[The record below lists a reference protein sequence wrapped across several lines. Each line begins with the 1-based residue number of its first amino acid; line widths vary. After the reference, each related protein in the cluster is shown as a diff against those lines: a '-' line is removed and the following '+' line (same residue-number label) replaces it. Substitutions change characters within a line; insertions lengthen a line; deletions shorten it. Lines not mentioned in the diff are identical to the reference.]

1 MRRRKP
7 MRKLLR
13 LAKREYLASVKTKGF
28 IIMLVLMP
36 VLMGG
41 SGVAMY
47 LLRNQVDT
55 TDKKVAVLDR
65 SGVIAEVLLT
75 AAEQRND
82 AAVFDKESGKK
93 IQPAYIFEIVQ
104 PDDMNTEPQKLDLSN
119 RINEGELHAFLDV
132 GPNVLNLEGEKDTFL
147 IAYHAKNAAMDNVR
161 TWLNNMI
168 NNHLRLTR
176 MRDAGVDDSQAD
188 EILTWIQV
196 EAMGL
201 VSVDEATGEIQAAR
215 KTSEAEAL
223 LVPMILFFL
232 MFMMV
237 MMGAMP
243 LLQTTMEEKTQR
255 IAEVLLGSLTPF
267 EFMGGKVLGGLG
279 VALTG
284 TLFYLSGGILLVSK
298 MGMADFI
305 PFHIIPWFLIF
316 LIFEIVMVGS
326 MLAALGSACN
336 DPKDAQNLTFPAMI
350 PVMFPMFVF
359 MPILQEP
366 TSGFATLMS
375 LFPMFTPM
383 LMLLRKA
390 APVDI
395 PGWQPWVG
403 LVGVMLFTVIS
414 VWMGGRIFRVGILMQ
429 GGAPKIGKIFRWA
442 FRG

>member
-1 MRRRKP
+1 

-41 SGVAMY
+41 TSVAMI
-47 LLRNQVDT
+47 LLQDQVDT

-65 SGVIAEVLLT
+65 SGVIADVLLM
-75 AAEQRND
+75 AAKARND

-93 IQPAYIFEIVQ
+93 IQPAYIFESVS
-104 PDDMNTEPQKLDLSN
+104 PDDTNPEGQKLDLSN
-119 RINEGELHAFLDV
+119 RINDGELHGFLDI
-132 GPNVLNLEGEKDTFL
+132 GPNVLTLEGEKDTFL
-147 IAYHAKNAAMDNVR
+147 MAYHAKNAAMDSIR
-161 TWLNNMI
+161 GWLNNTI
-168 NNHLRLTR
+168 NNHLSMTR
-176 MRDAGVDDSQAD
+176 MRDAGVDDSQANK
-188 EILTWIQV
+188 ILTRIQV

-201 VSVDEATGEIQAAR
+201 VSVDKDTGEIKAAR
-215 KTSEAEAL
+215 KMNEAEAL
-223 LVPMILFFL
+223 LVPLILFFL

-243 LLQTTMEEKTQR
+243 LLQSTMEEKTQR

-284 TLFYLSGGILLVSK
+284 TLFYLSGGILLASK
-298 MGMADFI
+298 MGAVDFI
-305 PFHIIPWFLIF
+305 PFHLIPWFLVF

-366 TSGFATLMS
+366 TSGFATWMS
-375 LFPMFTPM
+375 LFPPFTPM
-383 LMLLRKA
+383 LMLIRKA

-395 PGWQPWVG
+395 PAWQPWVG
-403 LVGVMLFTVIS
+403 LVGVLLFTVLA

-429 GGAPKIGKIFRWA
+429 GGAPKIGKIFRWV

>member
-1 MRRRKP
+1 

-41 SGVAMY
+41 SGIAMY

-55 TDKKVAVLDR
+55 TDKKVAVLDH
-65 SGVIAEVLLT
+65 SGVIADVLLT
-75 AAEQRND
+75 AAEQRNKTV
-82 AAVFDKESGKK
+82 VFDKESEKK
-93 IQPAYIFEIVQ
+93 VQPAYIFEIVQ
-104 PDDMNTEPQKLDLSN
+104 PDYMNAEAQKLDLSN
-119 RINEGELHAFLDV
+119 RIDDGELHAFLDI
-132 GPNVLNLEGEKDTFL
+132 GPNVLNLEGEEDTFL
-147 IAYHAKNAAMDNVR
+147 MAYHAKNAAMDNIR
-161 TWLNNMI
+161 TWLNNTI

-201 VSVDEATGEIQAAR
+201 VSVDEETGEIQAAR
-215 KTSEAEAL
+215 KTSEAEAI
-223 LVPMILFFL
+223 LVPVILFFL

-284 TLFYLSGGILLVSK
+284 TLFYLCGGILLVSK
-298 MGMADFI
+298 MGMQDFI

-316 LIFEIVMVGS
+316 LIFEIIMVGS

-366 TSGFATLMS
+366 TSAFATWMS
-375 LFPMFTPM
+375 LFPTFTPM

-395 PGWQPWVG
+395 PAWQPWVG
-403 LVGVMLFTVIS
+403 LVGVLLFTVLA
-414 VWMGGRIFRVGILMQ
+414 VWIGGRIFRVGILMQ
-429 GGAPKIGKIFRWA
+429 GGALKIGKIFRWA

>member
-1 MRRRKP
+1 

-41 SGVAMY
+41 SGIAMY
-47 LLRNQVDT
+47 LLRNQIDT

-65 SGVIAEVLLT
+65 SGVIADDLLT
-75 AAEQRND
+75 TAKKRND

-93 IQPAYIFEIVQ
+93 IQPAYIFEIIK
-104 PDDMNTEPQKLDLSN
+104 PDDMSTEAQKLELSN
-119 RINEGELHAFLDV
+119 RINDGELHAFLDI
-132 GPNVLNLEGEKDTFL
+132 GPNVLNLEGDEDTFL
-147 IAYHAKNAAMDNVR
+147 MAYHAKNAAMDNIR
-161 TWLNNMI
+161 TWLNNTI
-168 NNHLRLTR
+168 NNYLRKTR

-201 VSVDEATGEIQAAR
+201 VSVDEETGEIQSAR
-215 KTSEAEAL
+215 KTSEAEAI
-223 LVPMILFFL
+223 LVPVILFFL

-243 LLQTTMEEKTQR
+243 LLQSTMEEKTQR

-284 TLFYLSGGILLVSK
+284 TLFYLCGGIFFVSK
-298 MGMADFI
+298 MGLADFI

-316 LIFEIVMVGS
+316 LVFEIIMVGS

-350 PVMFPMFVF
+350 PVMFPMFIF

-366 TSGFATLMS
+366 TSGFATWMS

-395 PGWQPWVG
+395 PMWQPWVG
-403 LVGVMLFTVIS
+403 LVGVLLFTVLS

-429 GGAPKIGKIFRWA
+429 GGAPKIGKIIRWA

>member
-1 MRRRKP
+1 
-7 MRKLLR
+7 
-13 LAKREYLASVKTKGF
+13 
-28 IIMLVLMP
+28 MLVAMP
-36 VLMGG
+36 VLMSG
-41 SGVAMY
+41 SGIAMY

-65 SGVIAEVLLT
+65 SGVIVDVLLA

-93 IQPAYIFEIVQ
+93 IQPAYIFEFVQ
-104 PDDMNTEPQKLDLSN
+104 PDKINPESQKLELSN
-119 RINEGELHAFLDV
+119 SIDEGELHAFLDI
-132 GPNVLNLEGEKDTFL
+132 GPNVLNLEGDKDTFL
-147 IAYHAKNAAMDNVR
+147 MAYHAKNAAMDNIR
-161 TWLNNMI
+161 TWLNNTI
-168 NNHLRLTR
+168 NNHLRMTR

-201 VSVDEATGEIQAAR
+201 VSIDEETGKIQAAR
-215 KTSEAEAL
+215 KTNEAEAL

-267 EFMGGKVLGGLG
+267 EFMSGKVLGGLG

-284 TLFYLSGGILLVSK
+284 TLFYLCGGIFLVSK
-298 MGMADFI
+298 MGLADFI
-305 PFHIIPWFLIF
+305 PFHLIPWFLTF
-316 LIFEIVMVGS
+316 LILEIIMVGS
-326 MLAALGSACN
+326 MMAALGSACN
-336 DPKDAQNLTFPAMI
+336 DPKDAQNLTFPVMI
-350 PVMFPMFVF
+350 PVMFPIFIF

-366 TSGFATLMS
+366 TSAFATWMS

-390 APVDI
+390 SPVDI
-395 PGWQPWVG
+395 PMWQPWVG
-403 LVGVMLFTVIS
+403 LVGVFLFTIFS
-414 VWMGGRIFRVGILMQ
+414 VWMGGRIFRMGILMQ
-429 GGAPKIGKIFRWA
+429 GGTPKIGKIIRWA

>member
-1 MRRRKP
+1 

-28 IIMLVLMP
+28 IIMLVFMP
-36 VLMGG
+36 VLMAG
-41 SGVAMY
+41 SGIAMY

-65 SGVIAEVLLT
+65 SGIIANVILA

-82 AAVFDKESGKK
+82 ADVFVEESGKK
-93 IQPAYIFEIVQ
+93 IKPAYVFEIVQ
-104 PDDMNTEPQKLDLSN
+104 PDETNAEAQKLELSN
-119 RINEGELHAFLDV
+119 RIEDGELHAFLDI
-132 GPNVLNLEGEKDTFL
+132 GPNVLNLEGEKDTFSM
-147 IAYHAKNAAMDNVR
+147 AYHAKNAAMDNIR
-161 TWLNNMI
+161 TWLNNTI
-168 NNHLRLTR
+168 NNHLRMTR

-201 VSVDEATGEIQAAR
+201 VFVDEETGEIQAAQ
-215 KTSEAEAL
+215 KSSEAAAL
-223 LVPMILFFL
+223 VVPMILFFL

-243 LLQTTMEEKTQR
+243 LLQSTMEEKTQR

-279 VALTG
+279 IALTG
-284 TLFYLSGGILLVSK
+284 TLFYLCGGILLVSK
-298 MGMADFI
+298 LGMADFI

-316 LIFEIVMVGS
+316 LIFEIIMVGS

-336 DPKDAQNLTFPAMI
+336 DPKDAQNLTFPAMMPI
-350 PVMFPMFVF
+350 FFPMFVF

-366 TSGFATLMS
+366 TSGFATWMS
-375 LFPMFTPM
+375 LFPWFTPM
-383 LMLLRKA
+383 LMLLRKST
-390 APVDI
+390 PVDI
-395 PGWQPWVG
+395 PIWQPWVG
-403 LVGVMLFTVIS
+403 LAGVFLFTIIS
-414 VWMGGRIFRVGILMQ
+414 VWMGGRIFRMGILMQ
-429 GGAPKIGKIFRWA
+429 GGAPKIGKIIRWA

>member
-1 MRRRKP
+1 

-28 IIMLVLMP
+28 IIMLIAMPILMA
-36 VLMGG
+36 G
-41 SGVAMY
+41 SGIAMV

-65 SGVIAEVLLT
+65 SGVIADVLLA

-93 IQPAYIFEIVQ
+93 IQPAYIFEIVK
-104 PDDMNTEPQKLDLSN
+104 PDDMNTEAQKLDLSN
-119 RINEGELHAFLDV
+119 RIDEGELHAFLDI
-132 GPNVLNLEGEKDTFL
+132 GPNVLNLEGDESTYL
-147 IAYHAKNAAMDNVR
+147 IAYHAKNAAMDTVR
-161 TWLNNMI
+161 TWLNEII

-176 MRDAGVDDSQAD
+176 IRDAGVDDSQANK
-188 EILTWIQV
+188 ILTRIQV

-201 VSVDEATGEIQAAR
+201 VSVDEETGEIQAAR
-215 KTSEAEAL
+215 KTGEAEAL
-223 LVPMILFFL
+223 MVPMILFIL

-243 LLQTTMEEKTQR
+243 LLQSTMEEKTQR

-267 EFMGGKVLGGLG
+267 EFMGGKVLGSLG

-298 MGMADFI
+298 LGMADFI
-305 PFHIIPWFLIF
+305 PFHIIPWFLVF
-316 LIFEIVMVGS
+316 LVFEIIMVGS
-326 MLAALGSACN
+326 MMAALGSACN
-336 DPKDAQNLTFPAMI
+336 DPKDAQNLSFPAMI
-350 PVMFPMFVF
+350 PIFFPMFVF

-366 TSGFATLMS
+366 TSGFATWMS
-375 LFPMFTPM
+375 LIPPFTPM

-390 APVDI
+390 GPVDI
-395 PGWQPWVG
+395 PMWQPWVG
-403 LVGVMLFTVIS
+403 MAGVILFTVIA
-414 VWMGGRIFRVGILMQ
+414 VWMGGRIFRMGILMQ
-429 GGAPKIGKIFRWA
+429 GGAPKIGKIIRWA

>member
-1 MRRRKP
+1 

-41 SGVAMY
+41 SGIAM
-47 LLRNQVDT
+47 LLLQDQVDT

-65 SGVIAEVLLT
+65 SGVISNVLLT
-75 AAEQRND
+75 AAKGRND
-82 AAVFDKESGKK
+82 SDIVFDKESGKK
-93 IQPAYIFEIVQ
+93 IQPAYIFEIMQ
-104 PDDMNTEPQKLDLSN
+104 PDNVNPEAQKLNLSN
-119 RINEGELHAFLDV
+119 RINDGDLHAFLDI
-132 GPNVLNLEGEKDTFL
+132 GPNVLDLEGNEETVRM
-147 IAYHAKNAAMDNVR
+147 AYHAENAAMDNVR
-161 TWLNNMI
+161 NWLNSTI
-168 NNHLRLTR
+168 NNYLRLRR
-176 MRDAGVDDSQAD
+176 MEDAGVDNSQAN

-201 VSVDEATGEIQAAR
+201 VSMDEGTGEIQAAR

-243 LLQTTMEEKTQR
+243 LLQSTMEEKTQR

-298 MGMADFI
+298 LGLADFI
-305 PFHIIPWFLIF
+305 PFDIIPWFLIF
-316 LIFEIVMVGS
+316 LILEIVMVGS
-326 MLAALGSACN
+326 MLAAIGSACN

-366 TSGFATLMS
+366 TSGFATWMS

-390 APVDI
+390 SPVGI
-395 PGWQPWVG
+395 AMWQPWAG
-403 LVGVMLFTVIS
+403 LIGVMLFTVLA

-429 GGAPKIGKIFRWA
+429 GGAPKIGKIIRWA

>member
-1 MRRRKP
+1 

-41 SGVAMY
+41 SGIAMY

-65 SGVIAEVLLT
+65 SGMIADVLIT
-75 AAEQRND
+75 AAKERND
-82 AAVFDKESGKK
+82 TAVFDKESGKK

-104 PDDMNTEPQKLDLSN
+104 PDDMNAEAQKLDLSN
-119 RINEGELHAFLDV
+119 RIDDGELHAFLDI
-132 GPNVLNLEGEKDTFL
+132 GPNVLNLEGDEDTFL
-147 IAYHAKNAAMDNVR
+147 MAYHAKNAAMDNIR
-161 TWLNNMI
+161 TWLNNTI

-188 EILTWIQV
+188 EILKWIQV

-201 VSVDEATGEIQAAR
+201 VSVDEETGEIQAAR

-284 TLFYLSGGILLVSK
+284 TLFYLCGGILLVSK

-316 LIFEIVMVGS
+316 LIFEIIMVGS

-366 TSGFATLMS
+366 TSGFATWMS

-390 APVDI
+390 TPVDI
-395 PGWQPWVG
+395 PAWQPWVG
-403 LVGVMLFTVIS
+403 LIGVLLFTVLA
-414 VWMGGRIFRVGILMQ
+414 VWIGGRIFRVGILMQ

>member
-1 MRRRKP
+1 MQRRRL

-65 SGVIAEVLLT
+65 SGVIANVLL
-75 AAEQRND
+75 AAAKERND
-82 AAVFDKESGKK
+82 TAVFDKESGKK
-93 IQPAYIFEIVQ
+93 IQPAYIFEIVS
-104 PDDMNTEPQKLDLSN
+104 PDNTNPEGQKLELSN
-119 RINEGELHAFLDV
+119 RIDDGDLHAFLDI
-132 GPNVLNLEGEKDTFL
+132 GPNVLNLKGEKDTFL
-147 IAYHAKNAAMDNVR
+147 MTYHAKNAAMDNIR
-161 TWLNNMI
+161 TWLNNTI

-176 MRDAGVDDSQAD
+176 MKDAGLDDSQAN

-215 KTSEAEAL
+215 KASEAEAL

-243 LLQTTMEEKTQR
+243 LLQSTMEEKTQR

-279 VALTG
+279 VSLTG

-316 LIFEIVMVGS
+316 LIFEIIMVGS

-336 DPKDAQNLTFPAMI
+336 DPKDAQNLTYPAMI

-366 TSGFATLMS
+366 TSGFATWMS
-375 LFPMFTPM
+375 LFPPFTPM

-395 PGWQPWVG
+395 PTWQPWVG
-403 LVGVMLFTVIS
+403 LAGVLLFTVLA
-414 VWMGGRIFRVGILMQ
+414 VWVGGRIFRVGILMQ

>member
-1 MRRRKP
+1 
-7 MRKLLR
+7 MRKLLK

-36 VLMGG
+36 VLMSG
-41 SGVAMY
+41 SGIAMY

-65 SGVIAEVLLT
+65 SGGITDVLLT
-75 AAEQRND
+75 AAKQRND
-82 AAVFDKESGKK
+82 DDVFDKESGKK
-93 IQPAYIFEIVQ
+93 IQPAYVFEFVQ
-104 PDDMNTEPQKLDLSN
+104 PDSINPEAQKLELSN
-119 RINEGELHAFLDV
+119 RIEDGELHAFLDV
-132 GPNVLNLEGEKDTFL
+132 GPNVLNLEGDKDTFL
-147 IAYHAKNAAMDNVR
+147 MAYHAKNAAMDNIR
-161 TWLNNMI
+161 TWLNNTI
-168 NNHLRLTR
+168 NNHLRMTR

-201 VSVDEATGEIQAAR
+201 VTVDEETGEIQAAR

-284 TLFYLSGGILLVSK
+284 TLFYLCGGIFLVSK
-298 MGMADFI
+298 MGLADFI
-305 PFHIIPWFLIF
+305 PFHLIPWFLTF
-316 LIFEIVMVGS
+316 LILEIIMVGS
-326 MLAALGSACN
+326 MMAALGSACN
-336 DPKDAQNLTFPAMI
+336 DPKDAQNLTFPVMI
-350 PVMFPMFVF
+350 PVMFPIFIF

-366 TSGFATLMS
+366 TSAFATWMS

-390 APVDI
+390 SPVDI
-395 PGWQPWVG
+395 PMWQPWVG
-403 LVGVMLFTVIS
+403 LVGVFLFTIFS
-414 VWMGGRIFRVGILMQ
+414 VWMGGRIFRMGILMQ
-429 GGAPKIGKIFRWA
+429 GGTPKIGKIIRWA

>member
-1 MRRRKP
+1 

-41 SGVAMY
+41 SGIAM
-47 LLRNQVDT
+47 LLLQNQVDT

-65 SGVIAEVLLT
+65 SGVIANVLLT
-75 AAEQRND
+75 AAKERND
-82 AAVFDKESGKK
+82 VEIFDKESGKK
-93 IQPAYIFEIVQ
+93 VQPAYIFEIVS
-104 PDDMNTEPQKLDLSN
+104 PDNTNPEGQKLDLSN
-119 RINEGELHAFLDV
+119 RIDEGDLHAFLDI
-132 GPNVLNLEGEKDTFL
+132 GPNVLDLEGDEGTFGM
-147 IAYHAKNAAMDNVR
+147 AYHAKNAAMDNIR
-161 TWLNNMI
+161 TWLNNTI
-168 NNHLRLTR
+168 NNYLRMTR
-176 MRDAGVDDSQAD
+176 MRDAGVDESQAGK
-188 EILTWIQV
+188 ILTWIQV

-201 VSVDEATGEIQAAR
+201 VSVDENTGEIQAAR
-215 KTSEAEAL
+215 KTNEAEAL

-243 LLQTTMEEKTQR
+243 LLQSTMEEKTQR

-284 TLFYLSGGILLVSK
+284 TLFYLSGGILLASK
-298 MGMADFI
+298 LGVADFI
-305 PFHIIPWFLIF
+305 PFHIIPWFLVF
-316 LIFEIVMVGS
+316 LIFEIIMVGS

-366 TSGFATLMS
+366 TSGFATWMS
-375 LFPMFTPM
+375 LFPTFTPM

-390 APVDI
+390 SPMDI
-395 PGWQPWVG
+395 PTWQPWVG
-403 LVGVMLFTVIS
+403 LAGVLLFTVLA
-414 VWMGGRIFRVGILMQ
+414 VWIGG
-429 GGAPKIGKIFRWA
+429 
-442 FRG
+442 

>member
-1 MRRRKP
+1 